1 MIKQDERA
9 REQLEIIQGKSN
21 EEKNLQNEIMGCKS
35 QAQRMAK
42 VIYNLQKEKE
52 RYANEASLA
61 NKKYLQSLE
70 ELKLKNATIA
80 EL

>member
-1 MIKQDERA
+1 
-9 REQLEIIQGKSN
+9 
-21 EEKNLQNEIMGCKS
+21 
-35 QAQRMAK
+35 MAK